1 MNKERLVYSVL
12 SAVMFISGAA
22 LLFYY
27 YWANGYIDMPISQ
40 GISEEEV
47 EYTNPSLPKQIVPTV
62 SETSETDE
70 TTETTGEYEI
80 HNQYKSAIDF
90 DQLKKTNSEIIGWM
104 QMTNPEISAP
114 ILMSETDDSYYL
126 SHGPNGKYSKRGS
139 FFIEK
144 SFNDPEFE
152 DPVTII
158 YGHRKSDGS
167 MFGSLQKTLEN
178 IDIKANPQYIEIY
191 LPNSTKIY
199 RIVATIRHDSSHVLS
214 YNNFDQEA
222 EFINFFDK
230 VYSSKGTG
238 VQLVAEERPEYGDR
252 VLILSTC
259 FKTDRTN
266 RFLVIAKELT

>member
-22 LLFYY
+22 LLVYY
-27 YWANGYIDMPISQ
+27 YWANGYIDMPVPQ

-47 EYTNPSLPKQIVPTV
+47 EYTNPSLPKTIEPTV
-62 SETSETDE
+62 AE
-70 TTETTGEYEI
+70 TTEEEPAETTGEYET
-80 HNQYKSAIDF
+80 HTKYTSSIDF
-90 DQLKKTNSEIIGWM
+90 EQLKKTNSEIIGWM
-104 QMTNPEISAP
+104 QMTGPEISAP
-114 ILMSETDDSYYL
+114 ILMSETDDAFYL

-144 SFNDPEFE
+144 TFNKPDFD

-167 MFGSLQKTLEN
+167 MFGSLQKTLEK
-178 IDIKANPQYIEIY
+178 IDIKEDPQYIEIY

-214 YNNFDQEA
+214 YNDFSLEA
-222 EFINFFDK
+222 EYENFFDK

-238 VQLVAEERPEYGDR
+238 VQLVAEERPEYGDN

-259 FKTDRTN
+259 FKTDRTQ